1 MRRPMT
7 CAWLIGTVL
16 MSGAH
21 GAQPAHAPSVE
32 TLLETGTTVLDQA
45 LTYPDGRARITA
57 QRLRFPPG
65 TRTPVHRHATPM
77 FAYVLEGE
85 FVVDYGTRG
94 ERTYRRGDAIVEAL
108 DWPHQGRN
116 AGPGPVEILV
126 VYAGADGV
134 TNTVIADAASAATA
148 VTAVD

>member
-1 MRRPMT
+1 MRWPVT
-7 CAWLIGTVL
+7 YASLIGVVL

-32 TLLETGTTVLDQA
+32 TLLETSRTVLEQE
-45 LTYPDGRARITA
+45 LTYPEGRARITA

-65 TRTPVHRHATPM
+65 TSTPVHRHATPM

-85 FVVDYGTRG
+85 LVVDYGTRG

-108 DWPHQGRN
+108 AWPHRGRN
-116 AGPGPVEILV
+116 AGPGTVEILV
-126 VYAGADGV
+126 VYAGAEGAV
-134 TNTVIADAASAATA
+134 NTVVDAATAATA
-148 VTAVD
+148 VTLVD